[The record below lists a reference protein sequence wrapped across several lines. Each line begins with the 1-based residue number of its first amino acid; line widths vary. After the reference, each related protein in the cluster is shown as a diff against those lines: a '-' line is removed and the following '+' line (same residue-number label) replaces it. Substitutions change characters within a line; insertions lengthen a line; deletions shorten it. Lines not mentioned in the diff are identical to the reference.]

1 MLWGVIISAA
11 IRKLKHELGIES
23 DQLSVD
29 DFTGMLTV
37 HYNAASDDTW
47 GENEIDHI
55 LVIKKNVEFK
65 VNPEEVAEAH
75 FFTKEEVEHV
85 EVDVHSHH

>member
-1 MLWGVIISAA
+1 MLQVFTTSAA

-29 DFTGMLTV
+29 DFTGVLTV

-65 VNPEEVAEAH
+65 VNPEEVAEARY
-75 FFTKEEVEHV
+75 FTREEVHHV
-85 EVDVHSHH
+85 DMHAHSNH